1 MSSLYS
7 SFSFFRCSVAS
18 ATDLSSSTMPA
29 FSAAISSVSVAMS
42 SFAFSMLVSLSEIAR
57 DRDFF
62 LSSARSNCS
71 RQYSFLWSSL
81 ACSAF
86 RVAIISSTMAMTFSK
101 PIFLPLRASAMRSR
115 RTRCG
120 PFAPC
125 AFSSAARARARRAP
139 AVVRTSTKLEAA
151 LGSVFLKSSSA
162 SSSFRS
168 LIVSASALSSSPR
181 VFTRASHSFF
191 FFAQLSSRLARN
203 SLSAASASW
212 VSLRSPFICTRATP
226 SSPTFSIFVSM
237 AAVST
242 VTSFFF
248 AAMSSPYVL
257 TAPSSVAVAS
267 ARLLDISSPS
277 CFRMPV
283 TWPLCGA

>member
-101 PIFLPLRASAMRSR
+101 PIFLPRRANAMRSR
-115 RTRCG
+115 WTRRG
-120 PFAPC
+120 PLVLR
-125 AFSSAARARARRAP
+125 AFSNSARARARTVA
-139 AVVRTSTKLEAA
+139 AVVRTSTKLAAA
-151 LGSVFLKSSSA
+151 LGRVFLKSSRA
-162 SSSFRS
+162 SSSLRS
-168 LIVSASALSSSPR
+168 LMVSANARSSSPR
-181 VFTRASHSFF
+181 VFSLISHSFF

-203 SLSAASASW
+203 SLSAISASS
-212 VSLRSPFICTRATP
+212 VSPRSPCICTTETP
-226 SSPTFSIFVSM
+226 SSPTRSIFVSM
-237 AAVST
+237 AAEST
-242 VTSFFF
+242 LISFFF
-248 AAMSSPYVL
+248 AA
-257 TAPSSVAVAS
+257 
-267 ARLLDISSPS
+267 ISSS
-277 CFRMPV
+277 
-283 TWPLCGA
+283 